1 MTENVIKETI
11 DNMNAEEVQELISAI
26 DNDILQNNT
35 QHDDY
40 WKIYAG
46 LLRHKVW
53 AYQRLLAL
61 KT

>member
-1 MTENVIKETI
+1 MAENVIKETI

-35 QHDDY
+35 QHNDY

-46 LLRHKVW
+46 LLQHKIW